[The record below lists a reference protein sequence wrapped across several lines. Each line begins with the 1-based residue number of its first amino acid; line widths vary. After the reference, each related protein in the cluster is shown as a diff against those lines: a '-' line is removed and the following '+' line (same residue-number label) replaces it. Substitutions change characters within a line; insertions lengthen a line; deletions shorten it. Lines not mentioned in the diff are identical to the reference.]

1 MDIQIKENKLL
12 HRKEVTGTLAFT
24 GATPSNKDVQA
35 KLAEHFKVT
44 PEQVAVKHI
53 YTEFGKTIAKYE
65 ANVYDSKEF
74 LDKLEPKKKAPAQA
88 AAPAAK

>member
-53 YTEFGKTIAKYE
+53 YTEFGKPFAKYE

-74 LDKLEPKKKAPAQA
+74 LDKLEPRKKEPKAA